1 MPRSGS
7 APTTEACASFLDS
20 LPGLLKPSDP
30 CGRLGSGRTIVTGSE
45 RVNELKP
52 LAQQWVRRVIAG
64 RSEHPVKRERVTRD
78 RRLCNAHP
86 TSAKRLKQPYCNRCE
101 HQRREKVRDA
111 DPLHVRSEERR
122 VGKECRSR
130 WS

>member
-30 CGRLGSGRTIVTGSE
+30 CGRLGSGRTIATGSE

-52 LAQQWVRRVIAG
+52 LAQQWVPSVIAG
-64 RSEHPVKRERVTRD
+64 RSEHRANGERVTRGGYCAMHI
-78 RRLCNAHP
+78 RPHRNVWNNHTASGAS
-86 TSAKRLKQPYCNRCE
+86 TSDGNR
-101 HQRREKVRDA
+101 
-111 DPLHVRSEERR
+111 
-122 VGKECRSR
+122 
-130 WS
+130 